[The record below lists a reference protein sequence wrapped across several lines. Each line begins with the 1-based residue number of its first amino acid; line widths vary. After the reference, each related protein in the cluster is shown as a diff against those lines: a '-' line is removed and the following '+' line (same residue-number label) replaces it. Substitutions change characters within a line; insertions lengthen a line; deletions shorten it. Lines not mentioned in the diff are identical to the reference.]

1 MQKIS
6 VSYKLPIAI
15 EKGRKRK
22 EQEKKMHPNSRHWK
36 RAPKKSFEIKFNESI
51 RCMELS
57 ILDSDGMFPLV
68 LKDPMARKI
77 YHIERTKAGGLKMS
91 AL

>member
-1 MQKIS
+1 MFQ
-6 VSYKLPIAI
+6 
-15 EKGRKRK
+15 
-22 EQEKKMHPNSRHWK
+22 HSRDWK
-36 RAPKKSFEIKFNESI
+36 RTPKKAFEIKFNESI

-68 LKDPMARKI
+68 VKDPMARKI
-77 YHIERTKAGGLKMS
+77 YHIDRTKAGGLKMS